1 MAENHALFL
10 DGLDTLDASLQ
21 HEVEGAVVGLVEL
34 LREQLVT
41 PIMQLGRPGQRRE
54 EVFDV
59 LVEHLV
65 DLAVLDEEAQLVAL
79 GGVQDAL
86 LVGVTRD
93 QGPVAGQFGDV
104 EDSAHDVSFTLSD
117 FFRDLRLISRLTLAP
132 GTDSFC

>member
-21 HEVEGAVVGLVEL
+21 HEVEGRVVGLPELPLEL
-34 LREQLVT
+34 LVT
-41 PIMQLGRPGQRRE
+41 QVVQLGRPGQRRE
-54 EVFDV
+54 EVFDA
-59 LVEHLV
+59 LIEHLV
-65 DLAVLDEEAQLVAL
+65 DLAVPEHEAQLVAL

-117 FFRDLRLISRLTLAP
+117 FFSVIS
-132 GTDSFC
+132 G

>member
-1 MAENHALFL
+1 MAEDHALLL

-21 HEVEGAVVGLVEL
+21 HEVEGRVVGLVEL
-34 LREQLVT
+34 LREQLVM
-41 PIMQLGRPGQRRE
+41 PIVQLGRPGQRRE

-117 FFRDLRLISRLTLAP
+117 FFSVIS
-132 GTDSFC
+132 G